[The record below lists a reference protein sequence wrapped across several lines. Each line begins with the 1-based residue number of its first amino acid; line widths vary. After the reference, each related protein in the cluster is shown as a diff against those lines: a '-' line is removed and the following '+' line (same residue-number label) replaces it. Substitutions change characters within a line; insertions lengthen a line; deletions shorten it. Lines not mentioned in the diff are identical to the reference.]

1 VDKTDKVWDAIDLK
15 SAFAMVSHDIKNSL
29 GVLLKFIGTISESC
43 EIQQSDTGIK
53 QCADMEYE
61 VRRINNNLVKLL
73 TLFKVEEGVYMLNV
87 DAHSVKEFLDE
98 ALLEHGVIMRQKGIE
113 HSIECDHDLYWCFD
127 RNLMMGVMSNAI
139 NNALRY
145 TGDRIHVVA
154 EATPDGLSIG
164 VEDNGDGFPGI
175 MLEQQNGVKN
185 PESGFINNNTGLGLF
200 FTQTVLN
207 LHQHNGKLGHVS
219 LANQVNGRGGVFS
232 ILVP

>member
-1 VDKTDKVWDAIDLK
+1 VDKRVNASKAVDLT

-43 EIQQSDTGIK
+43 DKHICAGLE

-73 TLFKVEEGVYMLNV
+73 TLFKVEEGIYLLNV

-98 ALLEHGVIMRQKGIE
+98 AVLEHSVIMKQKGIE
-113 HSIECDHDLYWCFD
+113 CVVECDHDLYWYFD
-127 RNLMMGVMSNAI
+127 RNLMLGVMANAI

-145 TGDRIHVVA
+145 TSDRIHLHA
-154 EATPDGLSIG
+154 ESTINGLSIA
-164 VEDNGDGFPGI
+164 VEDNGDGFPSS
-175 MLEQQNGVKN
+175 MLAQQNGLIN
-185 PESGFINNNTGLGLF
+185 AESGFISNNTGLGLF

-207 LHQHNGKLGHVS
+207 LHQYNGKSGRVS
-219 LANQVNGRGGVFS
+219 LANQVRCKGGVFS
-232 ILVP
+232 VVVP